1 MAQRSC
7 KFDINRFPLLSKP
20 GDQYKKKLK
29 ENISNSLSFSN
40 QKLMSCS
47 TANFIIEKKNEMI
60 QSLKNSF
67 LNDNENSKQVKSCLR
82 NIYPK
87 NNNKSNY
94 SHLFILQQISEIFI
108 YLTLATGLKT
118 MTHSCFR
125 VFIKYIIIYFVVIF
139 ITMI

>member
-47 TANFIIEKKNEMI
+47 TTNFVLERKNEIM
-60 QSLKNSF
+60 QSVKTSF
-67 LNDNENSKQVKSCLR
+67 LNENDNSKATKSCLR

-87 NNNKSNY
+87 YNNKLTYN
-94 SHLFILQQISEIFI
+94 HLFVLQQISDIFI
-108 YLTLATGLKT
+108 YLTLTSGLKT

-125 VFIKYIIIYFVVIF
+125 HFIK
-139 ITMI
+139 